1 MAAESGKGFSMKLGI
16 QCFFLLYFLCAGGV
30 ALATEKNCEN
40 PNPLRFALIPR
51 TDLTKQMEKYRPL
64 LQELERSLGR
74 KITIVQA
81 SSYGSVIEGLIA
93 NTADLASMG
102 PGSYAIARNRDA
114 SITPFATWTMQAG
127 HFIKQGAHAYN
138 SLLIV
143 RRDSEFKRVGELR
156 QRRLSLTDPASTSG
170 GIVPRAEFSKL
181 IKQPLEEFAS
191 GVTYSGSHD
200 RSIETL
206 KKGLVDGAFV
216 ASEHLDQAIRDGR
229 IKPEEIRVLWE
240 SPPIPH
246 DPFVYRGKLCP
257 ELKAKIRNVF
267 FTDSPEIKAFLQNLK
282 GERFVAVTDNEYREL
297 REILLAEQK

>member
-1 MAAESGKGFSMKLGI
+1 MKPGI
-16 QCFFLLYFLCAGGV
+16 QYFFLLYFLGAGGI
-30 ALATEKNCEN
+30 AWAAEKNCEN
-40 PNPLRFALIPR
+40 PDPLRFALIPR
-51 TDLTKQMEKYRPL
+51 TDLTKQMEQHRPL
-64 LQELERSLGR
+64 LQQLERSLGR

-93 NTADLASMG
+93 NTVDLASMG
-102 PGSYAIARNRDA
+102 PGSYAIARNRDT
-114 SITPFATWTMQAG
+114 SITPFATWTMRAG

-143 RRDSEFKRVGELR
+143 RNDSEFKRIGELR
-156 QRRLSLTDPASTSG
+156 QHRISLTDPASTSG
-170 GIVPRAEFSKL
+170 GIVPRAEFTKL

-200 RSIETL
+200 RSIETI
-206 KKGLVDGAFV
+206 KRGLVDAAFV
-216 ASEHLDQAIRDGR
+216 ASEHLDQAIRDDR

-282 GERFVAVTDNEYREL
+282 GERFVAVTDDEYREL
-297 REILLAEQK
+297 REILLTEQK